1 MRKLGNL
8 MFGALLGGLVG
19 GTLAILFAPASGEET
34 RGNIQA
40 YFENLKEEV
49 NRAADE
55 KRTELENQLKAL
67 RSGESLKLEG
77 K

>member
-19 GTLAILFAPASGEET
+19 GTLALLFAPASGEQT
-34 RGNIQA
+34 RENIQV
-40 YFENLKEEV
+40 YFENLKEEI

-67 RSGESLKLEG
+67 RSGESVKLEG